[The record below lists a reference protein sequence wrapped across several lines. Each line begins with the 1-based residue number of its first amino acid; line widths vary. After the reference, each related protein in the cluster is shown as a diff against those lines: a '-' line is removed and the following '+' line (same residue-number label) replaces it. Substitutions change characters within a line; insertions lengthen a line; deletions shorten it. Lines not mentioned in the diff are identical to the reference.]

1 MKKYGIILGIL
12 VLSAGL
18 FCGCGEK
25 TAEEAEALPELVIG
39 SDSYEPYNYQS
50 ENGEFAGIDVELARE
65 ACKRM
70 GYRAVF
76 RKISWE
82 DKDNCLRNGTVDCL
96 WGSFS
101 MNGREDRYL
110 WAGPYLY
117 SRQVLMVRAESDIY
131 GLKDLDGG
139 WIAVQ
144 SGSKPEELLTQQENE
159 NLPKAEK
166 IFCFGEMDEVVAAL
180 RKGYV
185 NACAGHE
192 NALAV
197 YRDSSS
203 TQEYRILEDE
213 ILISKLGVAFRPDAG
228 EQLVSLLQETLDE
241 MREDGTTAAILEK
254 YGVDS
259 KNLPGEVYP

>member
-25 TAEEAEALPELVIG
+25 TAEAEALPELVIG
-39 SDSYEPYNYQS
+39 SDSYEPYNYQN
-50 ENGEFAGIDVELARE
+50 ENGEFVGIDVELARE

-70 GYRAVF
+70 GYQAVF
-76 RKISWE
+76 QKISWE
-82 DKDNCLRNGTVDCL
+82 DKDNCLRDGTVDCL

-101 MNGREDRYL
+101 MNGREERYL

-131 GLKDLDGG
+131 GLEDLDGG

-144 SGSKPEELLTQQENE
+144 SGSKPEELLTQQEDDR
-159 NLPKAEK
+159 LPKAEK
-166 IFCFGEMDEVVAAL
+166 VFCFGEMDEVFTAL
-180 RKGYV
+180 RKDYV

-228 EQLVSLLQETLDE
+228 EQLVSLLQDTLDE
-241 MREDGTTAAILEK
+241 MRKDGTTAAILEK